1 MNAKF
6 VKPAEAEQSFGVGR
20 RTLKK
25 WAADGHIRYL
35 RPGGSGQWLFDI
47 SSVTTSANLV
57 SAGVATAVVASTAP
71 TTSEATSATA
81 ASVTD
86 RSDVIYA
93 RVSTRKQ
100 TDDLER
106 QIERLHTKYPDARV
120 LRDVASGLNF
130 KRKGLKTLLQL
141 AFEGRLR
148 HVHVAHKDRL
158 CRFAY
163 DLVEHILASHGATI
177 VVDAQD
183 EHSTAEQELAEDL
196 LSVVTVFG
204 ARLYGKRSGQGRR
217 GQKRNHA
224 ERQEGKEDAGASH
237 GGDNSESNNSS
248 SEYAAEAGG
257 GIA

>member
-6 VKPAEAEQSFGVGR
+6 VKPAEAEKSFGVGR

-47 SSVTTSANLV
+47 SSVATSANPV
-57 SAGVATAVVASTAP
+57 AAGVATAVVASTGP
-71 TTSEATSATA
+71 TTSEAISTA
-81 ASVTD
+81 AAGVPAK
-86 RSDVIYA
+86 SDVIYA

-106 QIERLHTKYPDARV
+106 QIERLHAKHPGARV

-204 ARLYGKRSGQGRR
+204 ARLYGKRSGQGRK
-217 GQKRNHA
+217 GQKRKRA
-224 ERQEGKEDAGASH
+224 ERQEGEEDAGGTHAE
-237 GGDNSESNNSS
+237 DTSESNNSS
-248 SEYAAEAGG
+248 SESA
-257 GIA
+257 